1 MCTVSIVLVVTFLSY
16 FGETSADTVIESAEE
31 AQHFSLNITQICGN
45 WTIDL
50 NDYLTSTPSAQT
62 QVLCSDLKAT
72 GRKCKD
78 HLILNMPSLCKR
90 LTSPLE
96 VNDGE
101 LFEKL
106 GLSKEWACEPFQE
119 KLMPSIEDTA
129 ALFVD
134 GAFYKTVPDK
144 QLSKIRRI
152 RQTTNNSAPF
162 EVTKSEEDG
171 SLSLTVFGNTHEKL
185 AVLPNWIFEY
195 FGGVKFSLSHICSGA
210 IPLDLIESDEN
221 PQVLDEGES
230 SKHLP
235 IGIDLSIVKNLDM
248 KELAAKLK
256 NDTELDDI
264 FQRFLRMKIVGEKPF
279 PSSFVLPILKRSNYD
294 PRYPPTLFAGQT
306 VDVRV
311 GIHVQSMSNFELP
324 TMDYDM
330 DLWLRMTWRDPR
342 LAHGFPRPILINE
355 QTFLK
360 KLWRPDP
367 FFANAKDSLFHK
379 VTFLNFYMLIF
390 PNGEMFFESR
400 IYLKPSCQLVLC
412 RYPHD
417 NQACS
422 LISVGFT
429 NDVVQ
434 FYWFSRKEDAIFM
447 NRNVQFPDLY
457 VFNHEKTTCN
467 GMRKSGNFSCL
478 EAKFYL
484 KRNLGSHL
492 AQTYIPTAT
501 CVLFSWIS
509 VWLPEEFVEG
519 RVFVSLTVFLT
530 LSAENNA
537 AKEVLPKVSYIKAID
552 MWFGFTT
559 IFVFSTMLQAIIVIS
574 FEHNSRM
581 IQKKAQNSKTRLSA
595 HDYNKLV
602 MQSKM
607 YHRWGRGLDTF
618 CKVMYPVIFLIFL
631 FIYFFII
638 IQGDDKKCLRESGQH
653 TEL

>member
-1 MCTVSIVLVVTFLSY
+1 MRALSIIS
-16 FGETSADTVIESAEE
+16 TVIFFLVSNSLTDRSILSDPEE
-31 AQHFSLNITQICGN
+31 AEKLALNLTEICGN
-45 WTIDL
+45 WIVDL
-50 NDYLTSTPSAQT
+50 RNHLDSPPEKLLTVP
-62 QVLCSDLKAT
+62 CSEVTTRK
-72 GRKCKD
+72 RKCKNKLTLD
-78 HLILNMPSLCKR
+78 LSALCKSLPSR
-90 LTSPLE
+90 
-96 VNDGE
+96 VQVDDAE
-101 LFEKL
+101 LFGRL
-106 GLSKEWACEPFQE
+106 GLDLAWTCEPFR
-119 KLMPSIEDTA
+119 KRLMPTISDVE
-129 ALFVD
+129 ALFSEDKV
-134 GAFYKTVPDK
+134 YKTTPDE
-144 QLSKIRRI
+144 QLNKVRRI
-152 RQTTNNSAPF
+152 RETADHSSPH
-162 EVTKSEEDG
+162 EIHRSDGDG
-171 SLSLTVFGNTHEKL
+171 SISLILRGNDHVKF
-185 AVLPNWIFEY
+185 ASLPAWIFEY
-195 FGGVKFSLSHICSGA
+195 FGGVEFLLSQICESSV
-210 IPLDLIESDEN
+210 PLDLF
-221 PQVLDEGES
+221 ES
-230 SKHLP
+230 SERSPVLEENENIDGAP
-235 IGIDLSIVKNLDM
+235 IGIDLSIVENLDM
-248 KELAAKLK
+248 KQLAAKLK
-256 NDTELDDI
+256 NDTEIDNI
-264 FQRFLRMKIVGEKPF
+264 FQRFVRMKMTGEKPF
-279 PSSFVLPILKRSNYD
+279 PSSFVLPVLKRSNYD
-294 PRYPPTLFAGQT
+294 PRQVVSSDLLFSF
-306 VDVRV
+306 V
-311 GIHVQSMSNFELP
+311 SMSNFELP

-360 KLWRPDP
+360 KIWRPDP

-390 PNGEMFFESR
+390 PNGEMFLESR
-400 IYLKPSCQLVLC
+400 IYLKPSCQLILC

-422 LISVGFT
+422 VRITSIGFT
-429 NDVVQ
+429 KDVVQ
-434 FYWFSRKEDAIFM
+434 FYWFSKKEDAIFM
-447 NRNVQFPDLY
+447 NKNVQFPDLF
-457 VFNHEKTTCN
+457 VFNHEKKTCN
-467 GMRKSGNFSCL
+467 GARKSGNFTCV

-552 MWFGFTT
+552 IWFGFTT

-581 IQKKAQNSKTRLSA
+581 ILKKAENSKTNLSA
-595 HDYNKLV
+595 HDYNRLIT
-602 MQSKM
+602 QSKM

-618 CKVMYPVIFLIFL
+618 CKVMYPVLFLIFL

-638 IQGDDKKCLRESGQH
+638 IQGDEGKCLRESERH